1 MAERVNGVFA
11 PISTPFIDEEIAYEH
26 LEENINKYSQTSL
39 SGLLVLGSNG
49 ESKSLTED
57 EKAILEAERDAQEQL
72 TKLRADDYQLSY
84 ALDLIIGLT
93 VLSGR

>member
-11 PISTPFIDEEIAYEH
+11 PISTPFIDEEIAYAH

-57 EKAILEAERDAQEQL
+57 EKLKVLFLSRASSEPTALAQW
-72 TKLRADDYQLSY
+72 R
-84 ALDLIIGLT
+84 
-93 VLSGR
+93 